1 MNHDH
6 KSLLDRRRE
15 GQEFSLADINR
26 ALRDSGD
33 LAEER
38 SERVDTPIPLESEGD
53 WKAASTGLVGGCE
66 AGHKKEAWAGWSR
79 YLDCRNAEAAA

>member
-1 MNHDH
+1 MNYDY

-33 LAEER
+33 LAPDRGEGMAA
-38 SERVDTPIPLESEGD
+38 PIPLESEGNRETP
-53 WKAASTGLVGGCE
+53 STGLVAGGE
-66 AGHKKEAWAGWSR
+66 GGHKETAWAGWSK
-79 YLDCRNAEAAA
+79 YLDSRNGETT